1 MKKVRD
7 LVERVKLEV
16 SLNKTKVIA
25 GGLILSG
32 LVVFTSGCTFG
43 VSVGRSDTV
52 TKVEYDKANETI
64 SEYKEKVELKQS
76 TINELD
82 KDKQEL
88 QSKIDSAKDYFELD
102 ENEKAIVDK
111 KIEEVNKA
119 TEEQKE
125 AEKHQQELQ
134 VARDSVSEYIN
145 LIDSKSYY
153 DMTPE
158 ERTKVTQFI
167 DTKFNELPEELKS
180 EYQAKY
186 DSAKASKD
194 EGVAKLQ
201 AEEEAKKA
209 AEEEAKRQAEEEQRK
224 QLEYGNA
231 IDCAQDYVDL
241 MSFSRQ
247 RLISQ
252 LEYEGYSNEA
262 AVYAVDHIRVDWN
275 SECAQCAQDYL
286 NFMSFSRQG
295 LYDQLAYEG
304 FSDEQIQYGLSQVGY

>member
-1 MKKVRD
+1 MKKVKD
-7 LVERVKLEV
+7 LVERVKMWVKFDKEQAIVAGILVGSLTIFGLGWFVGDYGTV
-16 SLNKTKVIA
+16 SKTMYDDVIEEKETLVKTNED
-25 GGLILSG
+25 LI
-32 LVVFTSGCTFG
+32 
-43 VSVGRSDTV
+43 
-52 TKVEYDKANETI
+52 
-64 SEYKEKVELKQS
+64 
-76 TINELD
+76 

-102 ENEKAIVDK
+102 ENEKVIVDQ

-125 AEKHQQELQ
+125 VEKHQQELQ

-186 DSAKASKD
+186 DSAKTSKD

-209 AEEEAKRQAEEEQRK
+209 AEEEAKRQEEEEQRK

-241 MSFSRQ
+241 MAFSRQ

-262 AVYAVDHIRVDWN
+262 AIYAVDNIRVDWN
-275 SECAQCAQDYL
+275 SECAECVQDYL

-304 FSDEQIQYGLSQVGY
+304 FTDEQIQYGLNQVGY

>member
-7 LVERVKLEV
+7 LVESVKMWVKFDKEQAIVAGVLV
-16 SLNKTKVIA
+16 GSLTIF
-25 GGLILSG
+25 GLG
-32 LVVFTSGCTFG
+32 WF
-43 VSVGRSDTV
+43 VGD
-52 TKVEYDKANETI
+52 YGTI
-64 SEYKEKVELKQS
+64 SKTLYDDVIEEKETLVKN
-76 TINELD
+76 NEDLI

-102 ENEKAIVDK
+102 ENEKVIVDQ

-186 DSAKASKD
+186 DSAKTSKD

-209 AEEEAKRQAEEEQRK
+209 AEEEAKRQEEEEQRK

-241 MSFSRQ
+241 MAFSRQ

-262 AVYAVDHIRVDWN
+262 AIYAVDNIRVDWN
-275 SECAQCAQDYL
+275 SECAECAQDYL
-286 NFMSFSRQG
+286 AFMSFSRQG

-304 FSDEQIQYGLSQVGY
+304 FTDEQIQYGLSQVGY

>member
-7 LVERVKLEV
+7 LVESVKMWVKFDKEQAIVVGVLVGSLTIFGLGWFVGDYGTV
-16 SLNKTKVIA
+16 SKTMYDDAIEEKETLVKTNK
-25 GGLILSG
+25 G
-32 LVVFTSGCTFG
+32 LV
-43 VSVGRSDTV
+43 
-52 TKVEYDKANETI
+52 E
-64 SEYKEKVELKQS
+64 
-76 TINELD
+76 
-82 KDKQEL
+82 DKQEL

-102 ENEKAIVDK
+102 ENEKVIVDQ

-186 DSAKASKD
+186 DSAKTSKD

-209 AEEEAKRQAEEEQRK
+209 AEEEAKRQEEEEQRK

-241 MSFSRQ
+241 MAFSRQ

-262 AVYAVDHIRVDWN
+262 AVYAVDNIRVDWN
-275 SECAQCAQDYL
+275 SECAECAQDYL

-304 FSDEQIQYGLSQVGY
+304 FIDEQIQYGLSQVGY

>member
-1 MKKVRD
+1 MKKVKD
-7 LVERVKLEV
+7 LVERVKMWVKFDKEQAIVAGVLV
-16 SLNKTKVIA
+16 GSLTIF
-25 GGLILSG
+25 GLG
-32 LVVFTSGCTFG
+32 WF
-43 VSVGRSDTV
+43 VGD
-52 TKVEYDKANETI
+52 YGTI
-64 SEYKEKVELKQS
+64 SKTLYDDVIEEKETLVKN
-76 TINELD
+76 NEDLI

-102 ENEKAIVDK
+102 ENEKVIVDQ

-125 AEKHQQELQ
+125 VEKHQQELQ

-186 DSAKASKD
+186 DSAKTSKD

-209 AEEEAKRQAEEEQRK
+209 AEEEAKRQEEEEQRK

-241 MSFSRQ
+241 MAFSRQ

-262 AVYAVDHIRVDWN
+262 AIYAVDNIRVDWN
-275 SECAQCAQDYL
+275 SECAECAQDYL

-304 FSDEQIQYGLSQVGY
+304 FTDEQIQYGLSQVGY

>member
-1 MKKVRD
+1 MKKVKD
-7 LVERVKLEV
+7 LVESVKMWVKFDKEQAVVAGILVGSLTIFGLGWFVGDYGTV
-16 SLNKTKVIA
+16 SKTMYDDVIEEKETLVKTNE
-25 GGLILSG
+25 GLI
-32 LVVFTSGCTFG
+32 
-43 VSVGRSDTV
+43 
-52 TKVEYDKANETI
+52 
-64 SEYKEKVELKQS
+64 
-76 TINELD
+76 

-102 ENEKAIVDK
+102 ENEKVIVDQ

-186 DSAKASKD
+186 DSAKTSKD

-209 AEEEAKRQAEEEQRK
+209 AEEEAKRQVEEEQRK

-241 MSFSRQ
+241 MAFSRQ

-262 AVYAVDHIRVDWN
+262 AVYAVDNIRVDWN
-275 SECAQCAQDYL
+275 SECAECAQDYL

-304 FSDEQIQYGLSQVGY
+304 FTDEQIQYGLSQVGY

>member
-7 LVERVKLEV
+7 LVESVKMWVKFDKEQAIVTGVLV
-16 SLNKTKVIA
+16 GSLTIF
-25 GGLILSG
+25 GLG
-32 LVVFTSGCTFG
+32 WF
-43 VSVGRSDTV
+43 VGD
-52 TKVEYDKANETI
+52 YGTI
-64 SEYKEKVELKQS
+64 SKTLYDDVIEEKETLVKN
-76 TINELD
+76 NEDLI

-102 ENEKAIVDK
+102 ENEKVIVDQ

-125 AEKHQQELQ
+125 VEKHQQELQ

-186 DSAKASKD
+186 DSAKTSKD

-209 AEEEAKRQAEEEQRK
+209 AEEEAKRQEEEEQRK

-241 MSFSRQ
+241 MAFSRQ

-262 AVYAVDHIRVDWN
+262 AVYAVDNIRVDWN
-275 SECAQCAQDYL
+275 SECAECAQDYL

-304 FSDEQIQYGLSQVGY
+304 FTDEQIQYGLSQVGY

>member
-7 LVERVKLEV
+7 LVESVKMWVKFDKEQAIVAGVLV
-16 SLNKTKVIA
+16 GSLTIF
-25 GGLILSG
+25 GLG
-32 LVVFTSGCTFG
+32 WF
-43 VSVGRSDTV
+43 VGD
-52 TKVEYDKANETI
+52 YGTI
-64 SEYKEKVELKQS
+64 SKTLYDDVIEEKETLVKN
-76 TINELD
+76 NEDLI

-102 ENEKAIVDK
+102 ENEKVIVDQ

-125 AEKHQQELQ
+125 VEKHQQELQ

-186 DSAKASKD
+186 DSAKTSKD

-209 AEEEAKRQAEEEQRK
+209 AEEEAKRQEEEEQRK

-241 MSFSRQ
+241 MAFSRQ

-262 AVYAVDHIRVDWN
+262 AVYAVDNIRVDWN
-275 SECAQCAQDYL
+275 SECAECAQDYL

-304 FSDEQIQYGLSQVGY
+304 FTDEQIQYGLSQVGY

>member
-7 LVERVKLEV
+7 LVESVKMWVEFDKEQAIVAGILVGSLTVFGLGWFVGDYGTV
-16 SLNKTKVIA
+16 SKTMYDDVIEEKETLVKTNE
-25 GGLILSG
+25 GLI
-32 LVVFTSGCTFG
+32 
-43 VSVGRSDTV
+43 
-52 TKVEYDKANETI
+52 
-64 SEYKEKVELKQS
+64 
-76 TINELD
+76 

-102 ENEKAIVDK
+102 ENEKVIVDQ

-186 DSAKASKD
+186 DSAKTSKD

-241 MSFSRQ
+241 MAFSRQ

-262 AVYAVDHIRVDWN
+262 AVYAVDNIRVDWN
-275 SECAQCAQDYL
+275 SECAECAQDYL

-304 FSDEQIQYGLSQVGY
+304 FTDEQIQYGLSQVGY

>member
-7 LVERVKLEV
+7 LVESVKMWVKFDKEQAIVAGVLVGSLTIFGLGWFVGDYGTV
-16 SLNKTKVIA
+16 SKTMYDDVIEEKETLVKTNE
-25 GGLILSG
+25 GLI
-32 LVVFTSGCTFG
+32 
-43 VSVGRSDTV
+43 
-52 TKVEYDKANETI
+52 
-64 SEYKEKVELKQS
+64 
-76 TINELD
+76 

-102 ENEKAIVDK
+102 ENEKVIVDQ

-186 DSAKASKD
+186 DSAKTSKD

-231 IDCAQDYVDL
+231 IDCAQDYVNL
-241 MSFSRQ
+241 MAFSRQ

-262 AVYAVDHIRVDWN
+262 AVYAVDNIRVDWN
-275 SECAQCAQDYL
+275 SECAECAQDYL
-286 NFMSFSRQG
+286 DFMSFSRQG

-304 FSDEQIQYGLSQVGY
+304 FTDEQIQYGLSQVGY

>member
-1 MKKVRD
+1 MKKVKD
-7 LVERVKLEV
+7 LVESVKMWVKFDKEQAIVAGILVGSLTIFGLGWFVGDYGTV
-16 SLNKTKVIA
+16 SKTMYDDTIEEKETLVKTNE
-25 GGLILSG
+25 GLI
-32 LVVFTSGCTFG
+32 
-43 VSVGRSDTV
+43 
-52 TKVEYDKANETI
+52 
-64 SEYKEKVELKQS
+64 
-76 TINELD
+76 

-102 ENEKAIVDK
+102 ENEKVIVDQ

-186 DSAKASKD
+186 DSAKTSKD

-231 IDCAQDYVDL
+231 IDCAQDYVNL

-262 AVYAVDHIRVDWN
+262 AVYAVDNIRVDWN

-304 FSDEQIQYGLSQVGY
+304 FTDEQIQYGLSQVGY

>member
-7 LVERVKLEV
+7 LVESVKMWVKFDKEQAIVAGVLV
-16 SLNKTKVIA
+16 GSLTIF
-25 GGLILSG
+25 GLG
-32 LVVFTSGCTFG
+32 WF
-43 VSVGRSDTV
+43 VGD
-52 TKVEYDKANETI
+52 YGTI
-64 SEYKEKVELKQS
+64 SKTLYDDVIEEKETLVKN
-76 TINELD
+76 NEDLI

-102 ENEKAIVDK
+102 ENEKVIVDQ

-125 AEKHQQELQ
+125 VEKHQQELQ

-186 DSAKASKD
+186 DSAKTSKD

-241 MSFSRQ
+241 MAFSRQ

-262 AVYAVDHIRVDWN
+262 AVYAVDNIRVDWN
-275 SECAQCAQDYL
+275 SECAECAQDYL
-286 NFMSFSRQG
+286 AFMSFSRQG

-304 FSDEQIQYGLSQVGY
+304 FTDEQIQYGLSQVGY

>member
-7 LVERVKLEV
+7 LVESVKMWVKFDKEQAIVAGVLV
-16 SLNKTKVIA
+16 GSLTIF
-25 GGLILSG
+25 GLG
-32 LVVFTSGCTFG
+32 WF
-43 VSVGRSDTV
+43 VGD
-52 TKVEYDKANETI
+52 YGTI
-64 SEYKEKVELKQS
+64 SKTLYDDVIEEKETLVKN
-76 TINELD
+76 NEDLI

-102 ENEKAIVDK
+102 ENEKVIVDQ

-125 AEKHQQELQ
+125 VEKHQQELQ

-186 DSAKASKD
+186 DSAKTSKD

-209 AEEEAKRQAEEEQRK
+209 AEEEAKRQEEEEQRK

-241 MSFSRQ
+241 MAFSRQ

-262 AVYAVDHIRVDWN
+262 AIYAVDNIRVDWN
-275 SECAQCAQDYL
+275 SECAECAQDYL

-304 FSDEQIQYGLSQVGY
+304 FTDEQIQYGLSQVGY

>member
-7 LVERVKLEV
+7 LVESVKMWVKFDKEQAIVAGVLVGSVTIFGLGWFVGDYGTV
-16 SLNKTKVIA
+16 SKTIYDDTIEEKETLVKTNK
-25 GGLILSG
+25 G
-32 LVVFTSGCTFG
+32 LV
-43 VSVGRSDTV
+43 
-52 TKVEYDKANETI
+52 E
-64 SEYKEKVELKQS
+64 
-76 TINELD
+76 
-82 KDKQEL
+82 DKQEL

-102 ENEKAIVDK
+102 ENEKVIVDQ

-186 DSAKASKD
+186 DSAKTSKD

-209 AEEEAKRQAEEEQRK
+209 AEEEAKRQEEEEQRK

-241 MSFSRQ
+241 MAFSRQ

-262 AVYAVDHIRVDWN
+262 AVYAVDNIRVDWN
-275 SECAQCAQDYL
+275 SECAECAQDYL

-304 FSDEQIQYGLSQVGY
+304 FTDEQIQYGLSQVGY

>member
-7 LVERVKLEV
+7 LVESVKMWVKFDKEQAIVAGVLVGSLTIFGLGWFVGDYGTV
-16 SLNKTKVIA
+16 SKTMYDDVIEEKETLVKTNE
-25 GGLILSG
+25 GLI
-32 LVVFTSGCTFG
+32 
-43 VSVGRSDTV
+43 
-52 TKVEYDKANETI
+52 
-64 SEYKEKVELKQS
+64 
-76 TINELD
+76 

-88 QSKIDSAKDYFELD
+88 QSKVDSAKDYFELD
-102 ENEKAIVDK
+102 ENEKVIVDQ

-186 DSAKASKD
+186 DSAKTSKD

-241 MSFSRQ
+241 MAFSRQ

-262 AVYAVDHIRVDWN
+262 AVYAVDNIRVDWN

-304 FSDEQIQYGLSQVGY
+304 FTDEQIQYGLSQVGY

>member
-1 MKKVRD
+1 MKKVKD
-7 LVERVKLEV
+7 LVESVKMWVKFDKEQAIVAGVLV
-16 SLNKTKVIA
+16 GSLTIF
-25 GGLILSG
+25 GLG
-32 LVVFTSGCTFG
+32 WF
-43 VSVGRSDTV
+43 VGD
-52 TKVEYDKANETI
+52 YGTI
-64 SEYKEKVELKQS
+64 SKTLYDDVIEEKETLVKN
-76 TINELD
+76 NEDLI

-102 ENEKAIVDK
+102 ENEKVIVDQ

-125 AEKHQQELQ
+125 VEKHQQELQ

-186 DSAKASKD
+186 DSAKTSKD

-209 AEEEAKRQAEEEQRK
+209 TEEEAKRQEEEEQRK

-241 MSFSRQ
+241 MAFSRQ

-252 LEYEGYSNEA
+252 LEYEGYSNKS
-262 AVYAVDHIRVDWN
+262 AVYAVDNIRVDWN
-275 SECAQCAQDYL
+275 SECAECAQDYL

-304 FSDEQIQYGLSQVGY
+304 FTDEQIQYGLSKVGY

>member
-7 LVERVKLEV
+7 LVESVKMWVKFDKEQAIVAGVLVGSLTIFGLGWFVGDYGTV
-16 SLNKTKVIA
+16 SKTMYDDVIEEKETLVKTNE
-25 GGLILSG
+25 GLI
-32 LVVFTSGCTFG
+32 
-43 VSVGRSDTV
+43 
-52 TKVEYDKANETI
+52 
-64 SEYKEKVELKQS
+64 
-76 TINELD
+76 

-102 ENEKAIVDK
+102 ENEKVIVDQ

-186 DSAKASKD
+186 DSAKTSKD

-231 IDCAQDYVDL
+231 IDCAQDYVNL

-262 AVYAVDHIRVDWN
+262 AVYAVDNIRVDWN

-304 FSDEQIQYGLSQVGY
+304 FTDEQIQYGLSQVGY

>member
-7 LVERVKLEV
+7 LVESVKMWVKFDKEQAIVAGVLV
-16 SLNKTKVIA
+16 GSLTIF
-25 GGLILSG
+25 GLG
-32 LVVFTSGCTFG
+32 WF
-43 VSVGRSDTV
+43 VGD
-52 TKVEYDKANETI
+52 YGTI
-64 SEYKEKVELKQS
+64 SKTLYDDVIEEKETLVKN
-76 TINELD
+76 NEDLI

-102 ENEKAIVDK
+102 ENEKVIVDQ

-125 AEKHQQELQ
+125 VEKHQQELQ

-186 DSAKASKD
+186 DSAKTSKD

-209 AEEEAKRQAEEEQRK
+209 AEEEAKRQEEEEQRK

-231 IDCAQDYVDL
+231 TDCAQDYVDL
-241 MSFSRQ
+241 MAFSRQ

-262 AVYAVDHIRVDWN
+262 AVYAVDNIRVDWN
-275 SECAQCAQDYL
+275 SECAECAQDYL

-304 FSDEQIQYGLSQVGY
+304 FTDEQIQYGLSQVGY

>member
-7 LVERVKLEV
+7 LVESVKMWVKFDKEQAIVAGVLV
-16 SLNKTKVIA
+16 GSLTIF
-25 GGLILSG
+25 GLG
-32 LVVFTSGCTFG
+32 WF
-43 VSVGRSDTV
+43 VGD
-52 TKVEYDKANETI
+52 YGTI
-64 SEYKEKVELKQS
+64 SKTLYDDVIEEKETLVKN
-76 TINELD
+76 NEDLI

-102 ENEKAIVDK
+102 ENEKVIVDQ

-125 AEKHQQELQ
+125 VEKHQQELQ

-186 DSAKASKD
+186 DSAKTSKD

-241 MSFSRQ
+241 MAFSRQ

-262 AVYAVDHIRVDWN
+262 AIYAVDNIRVDWN
-275 SECAQCAQDYL
+275 SECAECAQDYL

-304 FSDEQIQYGLSQVGY
+304 FTDEQIQYGLSQVGY

>member
-7 LVERVKLEV
+7 LVESVKMWVKFDKEQAIVAGVLV
-16 SLNKTKVIA
+16 GSLTIF
-25 GGLILSG
+25 GLG
-32 LVVFTSGCTFG
+32 WF
-43 VSVGRSDTV
+43 VGD
-52 TKVEYDKANETI
+52 YGTI
-64 SEYKEKVELKQS
+64 SKTLYDDVIEEKETLVKN
-76 TINELD
+76 NEDLI
-82 KDKQEL
+82 KDTQEL

-102 ENEKAIVDK
+102 ENEKVIVDQ

-125 AEKHQQELQ
+125 VEKHQQELQ

-186 DSAKASKD
+186 DSAKTSKD

-209 AEEEAKRQAEEEQRK
+209 AEEEAKRQEEEEQRK

-241 MSFSRQ
+241 MAFSRQ

-262 AVYAVDHIRVDWN
+262 AVYAVDNIRVDWN
-275 SECAQCAQDYL
+275 SECAECAQDYL
-286 NFMSFSRQG
+286 AFMSFSRQG
-295 LYDQLAYEG
+295 LHDQLAYEG
-304 FSDEQIQYGLSQVGY
+304 FTDEQIQYGLSQVGY

>member
-7 LVERVKLEV
+7 LVESVKMWVKFDKEQAIVAGVLV
-16 SLNKTKVIA
+16 GSLTIF
-25 GGLILSG
+25 GLG
-32 LVVFTSGCTFG
+32 WF
-43 VSVGRSDTV
+43 VGD
-52 TKVEYDKANETI
+52 YGTI
-64 SEYKEKVELKQS
+64 SKTLYDDVIEEKETLVKN
-76 TINELD
+76 NEDLI
-82 KDKQEL
+82 KDTQEL

-102 ENEKAIVDK
+102 ENEKVIVDQ

-125 AEKHQQELQ
+125 VEKHQQELQ

-186 DSAKASKD
+186 DSAKTSKD

-209 AEEEAKRQAEEEQRK
+209 AEEEAKRQEEEEQRK

-241 MSFSRQ
+241 MAFSRQ

-262 AVYAVDHIRVDWN
+262 AIYAVDNIRVDWN
-275 SECAQCAQDYL
+275 SECAECAQDYL
-286 NFMSFSRQG
+286 AFMSFSRQG

-304 FSDEQIQYGLSQVGY
+304 FTDEQIQYGLSQVGY

>member
-1 MKKVRD
+1 MKKVKD
-7 LVERVKLEV
+7 LVESVKMWVKFDKEQAIVAGVLV
-16 SLNKTKVIA
+16 GSLTIF
-25 GGLILSG
+25 GLG
-32 LVVFTSGCTFG
+32 WF
-43 VSVGRSDTV
+43 VGD
-52 TKVEYDKANETI
+52 YGTI
-64 SEYKEKVELKQS
+64 SKTLYDDVIEEKETLVKN
-76 TINELD
+76 NEDLI

-102 ENEKAIVDK
+102 ENEKVIVDQ

-125 AEKHQQELQ
+125 VEKHQQELQ

-186 DSAKASKD
+186 DSAKTSKD

-209 AEEEAKRQAEEEQRK
+209 AEEEAKRQEEEEQRK

-241 MSFSRQ
+241 MAFSRQ

-262 AVYAVDHIRVDWN
+262 AVYAVDNIRVDWN
-275 SECAQCAQDYL
+275 SECAECAQDYL

-304 FSDEQIQYGLSQVGY
+304 FTDEQIQYGLSQVGY

>member
-7 LVERVKLEV
+7 LVESVKMWVKFDKEQAIVAGVLV
-16 SLNKTKVIA
+16 GSLTIF
-25 GGLILSG
+25 GLG
-32 LVVFTSGCTFG
+32 WF
-43 VSVGRSDTV
+43 VGD
-52 TKVEYDKANETI
+52 YGTI
-64 SEYKEKVELKQS
+64 SKTLYDDVIEEKETLVKN
-76 TINELD
+76 NEDLI

-102 ENEKAIVDK
+102 ENEKVIVDQ

-125 AEKHQQELQ
+125 VEKHQQELQ

-186 DSAKASKD
+186 DSAKTSKD

-209 AEEEAKRQAEEEQRK
+209 AEEEAKRQEEEEQRK

-241 MSFSRQ
+241 MAFSRQ

-262 AVYAVDHIRVDWN
+262 AVYAVDNIRVDWN
-275 SECAQCAQDYL
+275 SECAECAQDYL
-286 NFMSFSRQG
+286 AFMSFSRQG

-304 FSDEQIQYGLSQVGY
+304 FTDEQIQYGLSQVGY

>member
-7 LVERVKLEV
+7 LVERVKMWVEFDKEQAIVAGILVGSLTVFGLGWFVGDYGTV
-16 SLNKTKVIA
+16 SKTMYDDVIEEKETLVKTNE
-25 GGLILSG
+25 GLI
-32 LVVFTSGCTFG
+32 
-43 VSVGRSDTV
+43 
-52 TKVEYDKANETI
+52 
-64 SEYKEKVELKQS
+64 
-76 TINELD
+76 

-102 ENEKAIVDK
+102 ENEKVIVDQ

-186 DSAKASKD
+186 DSAKTSKD

-209 AEEEAKRQAEEEQRK
+209 AEEEAKRQEEEEQRK

-241 MSFSRQ
+241 MAFSRQ

-262 AVYAVDHIRVDWN
+262 AVYAVDNIRVDWN
-275 SECAQCAQDYL
+275 SECAECAQDYL

-304 FSDEQIQYGLSQVGY
+304 FTDEQIQYGLSQVGY

>member
-7 LVERVKLEV
+7 LVESVKMWVKFDKEQVLV
-16 SLNKTKVIA
+16 AGVLVGSLTIF
-25 GGLILSG
+25 GLG
-32 LVVFTSGCTFG
+32 WF
-43 VSVGRSDTV
+43 VGD
-52 TKVEYDKANETI
+52 YGTI
-64 SEYKEKVELKQS
+64 SKTLYDDVIEEKETLVKN
-76 TINELD
+76 NEDLI

-102 ENEKAIVDK
+102 ENEKVIVDQ

-125 AEKHQQELQ
+125 VEKHQQELQ

-186 DSAKASKD
+186 DSAKTSKD

-209 AEEEAKRQAEEEQRK
+209 AEEEAKRQEEEEQRK

-231 IDCAQDYVDL
+231 TDCAQDYVDL
-241 MSFSRQ
+241 MAFSRQ

-262 AVYAVDHIRVDWN
+262 AVYAVDNIRVDWN
-275 SECAQCAQDYL
+275 SECAECAQDYL

-304 FSDEQIQYGLSQVGY
+304 FTDEQIQYGLSQVGY

>member
-1 MKKVRD
+1 MKKVKD
-7 LVERVKLEV
+7 LVERVKMWVKFDKEQAIVAGVLVGSLTIFGLGWFVGDCGTV
-16 SLNKTKVIA
+16 SKTMYDDTIEEKETLVKTNK
-25 GGLILSG
+25 G
-32 LVVFTSGCTFG
+32 LV
-43 VSVGRSDTV
+43 
-52 TKVEYDKANETI
+52 E
-64 SEYKEKVELKQS
+64 
-76 TINELD
+76 
-82 KDKQEL
+82 DKQEL

-102 ENEKAIVDK
+102 ENEKVIVDQ

-186 DSAKASKD
+186 DSAKTSKD

-241 MSFSRQ
+241 MAFSRQ

-262 AVYAVDHIRVDWN
+262 AIYAVDNIRVDWN
-275 SECAQCAQDYL
+275 SECAECAQDYL

-304 FSDEQIQYGLSQVGY
+304 FTDEQIQYGLSQVGY

>member
-7 LVERVKLEV
+7 LVESVKMWVKFDKEQAIVAGILV
-16 SLNKTKVIA
+16 GSLTIFGLGWFVGDYGTISKTMYDDVIEEKETLVKTNE
-25 GGLILSG
+25 GLI
-32 LVVFTSGCTFG
+32 
-43 VSVGRSDTV
+43 
-52 TKVEYDKANETI
+52 
-64 SEYKEKVELKQS
+64 
-76 TINELD
+76 

-102 ENEKAIVDK
+102 ENEKVIVDQ

-158 ERTKVTQFI
+158 ERAKVTQFI

-186 DSAKASKD
+186 DSAKTSKD

-231 IDCAQDYVDL
+231 IDCAQDYVNL

-262 AVYAVDHIRVDWN
+262 AVYAVDNIRADWN

-304 FSDEQIQYGLSQVGY
+304 FTDEQIQYGLSQVGY

>member
-1 MKKVRD
+1 MKKVKD
-7 LVERVKLEV
+7 LVERVKMWVKFDKEQAIVAGVLVGSLTIFGLGWFVGDYGTV
-16 SLNKTKVIA
+16 SKTMYDDTIEEKETLVKTNK
-25 GGLILSG
+25 G
-32 LVVFTSGCTFG
+32 LV
-43 VSVGRSDTV
+43 
-52 TKVEYDKANETI
+52 E
-64 SEYKEKVELKQS
+64 
-76 TINELD
+76 
-82 KDKQEL
+82 DKQEL

-102 ENEKAIVDK
+102 ENEKVIVDQ

-186 DSAKASKD
+186 DSAKTSKD

-241 MSFSRQ
+241 MAFSRQ

-262 AVYAVDHIRVDWN
+262 AIYAVDNIRVDWN
-275 SECAQCAQDYL
+275 SECAECAQDYL

-304 FSDEQIQYGLSQVGY
+304 FTDEQIQYGLSQVGY

>member
-7 LVERVKLEV
+7 LVESVKMWVKFDKEQAIVAGVLV
-16 SLNKTKVIA
+16 GSLTIF
-25 GGLILSG
+25 GLG
-32 LVVFTSGCTFG
+32 WF
-43 VSVGRSDTV
+43 VGD
-52 TKVEYDKANETI
+52 YGTI
-64 SEYKEKVELKQS
+64 SKTLYDDVIEEKETLVKN
-76 TINELD
+76 NEDLI

-102 ENEKAIVDK
+102 ENEKVIVDQ

-125 AEKHQQELQ
+125 VEKHQQELQ

-186 DSAKASKD
+186 DSAKTSKD

-241 MSFSRQ
+241 MAFSRQ

-262 AVYAVDHIRVDWN
+262 AVYAVDNIRVDWN
-275 SECAQCAQDYL
+275 SECAECAQDYL

-304 FSDEQIQYGLSQVGY
+304 FTDEQIQYGLSQVGY

>member
-7 LVERVKLEV
+7 LVESVKMWVKFDKEQAIVAGVLV
-16 SLNKTKVIA
+16 GSLTIF
-25 GGLILSG
+25 GLG
-32 LVVFTSGCTFG
+32 WF
-43 VSVGRSDTV
+43 VGD
-52 TKVEYDKANETI
+52 YGTI
-64 SEYKEKVELKQS
+64 SKTLYDDVIEEKETLVKN
-76 TINELD
+76 NEDLI
-82 KDKQEL
+82 KDTQEL

-102 ENEKAIVDK
+102 ENEKVIVDQ

-125 AEKHQQELQ
+125 VEKHQQELQ

-186 DSAKASKD
+186 DSAKTSKD

-209 AEEEAKRQAEEEQRK
+209 AEEEAKRQEEEEQRK

-241 MSFSRQ
+241 MAFSRQ

-262 AVYAVDHIRVDWN
+262 AIYAVDNIRVDWN
-275 SECAQCAQDYL
+275 SECAECAQDYL

-304 FSDEQIQYGLSQVGY
+304 FTDEQIQYGLSQVGY